1 MHINELLLY
10 INDIKNKYQHIPN
23 GQTIRLSPCWEP
35 DYLQVRNIPLELK
48 NKIITELEQTLT
60 SHMLHNDIANS
71 INEIIAVLSQFNA
84 DVNLWDKCVT
94 YNTILNGIRKE
105 DFTID

>member
-1 MHINELLLY
+1 
-10 INDIKNKYQHIPN
+10 
-23 GQTIRLSPCWEP
+23 
-35 DYLQVRNIPLELK
+35 VRNIPLELK
-48 NKIITELEQTLT
+48 NKIKTELDQTLT
-60 SHMLHNDIANS
+60 SHVLHNDIANS

-84 DVNLWDKCVT
+84 DVNLWDKGVT